1 MSATGKRVSDLI
13 NQIISTSTWCA
24 SRHGGGARIDRSTS
38 FDNYSLFGVHQ
49 GEDETGKVV
58 IASRHLMLSLLGFLS
73 WLQSVVDL
81 GEILKPIETRWIKSL
96 ALGQRGKTGVLYYM
110 KRDYHEANVP
120 HLLAHQ
126 VPIHLVF
133 TEEMKKDRRFR
144 RVDLDVWSE
153 FLALGS
159 SGPSIPIS
167 LKDLPSYLRWAEDW
181 CRSDWLFQNTSAGKP
196 GRQVTNFQLNWEY
209 LAVEFYLYSYCPL
222 PTVEERQDDVHFLS
236 PASSVRQVFYLPILA
251 ESVRTLLGD

>member
-13 NQIISTSTWCA
+13 NQIISTSTW
-24 SRHGGGARIDRSTS
+24 
-38 FDNYSLFGVHQ
+38 VHQ

-81 GEILKPIETRWIKSL
+81 GEILKPIDTWWIKSL
-96 ALGQRGKTGVLYYM
+96 ALGQHGKTGVLYYM

-153 FLALGS
+153 FLALTS

-181 CRSDWLFQNTSAGKP
+181 CRSDWLFQNTSAGKL
-196 GRQVTNFQLNWEY
+196 GRQVTNFQPNWEY
-209 LAVEFYLYSYCPL
+209 LAVEFYLYSYCLL
-222 PTVEERQDDVHFLS
+222 PMVEEQRGFRNTDMDHYTTARFKGTKEEGKGDD
-236 PASSVRQVFYLPILA
+236 RGLPEVKA
-251 ESVRTLLGD
+251 GNPEE